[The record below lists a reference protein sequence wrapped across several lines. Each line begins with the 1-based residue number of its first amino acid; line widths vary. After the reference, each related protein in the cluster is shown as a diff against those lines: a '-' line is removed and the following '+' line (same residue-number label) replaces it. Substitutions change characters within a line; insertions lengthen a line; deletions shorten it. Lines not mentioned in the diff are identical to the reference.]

1 MHTNIFLLLDLQ
13 KYKTFFILQ
22 IKRIISIIIII
33 FATVTFPKNGCLPDI
48 LYSISQL
55 VYIRPSTQLFLFTD
69 SLIQFTVPPFARTF
83 LSGNLRCNHSN
94 V

>member
-1 MHTNIFLLLDLQ
+1 MRTNIFLLLDLQ
-13 KYKTFFILQ
+13 IYKTFFILL
-22 IKRIISIIIII
+22 IKANHINYYHHIR
-33 FATVTFPKNGCLPDI
+33 TVTFPKNGGLPDI
-48 LYSISQL
+48 LYSISEL
-55 VYIRPSTQLFLFTD
+55 VYIHPSTQLFLFTD